1 VVVVVNPNPV
11 RVHRDVFSCGSLRF
25 VFFSFSFVT
34 VDGSPRTC
42 LVLRVFFFNNLTAT
56 WCCVLLS
63 IHGLVFVFR
72 FRSMGST
79 PGGNI
84 CPVPSSRSHS
94 TATCMKMIHFRTRMM
109 RLPVRKPMFQ
119 GQCLAHDTIVKLPT
133 RCCSA
138 KPRRTVDPPVIRDL
152 MRPYE
157 RPARRRRW
165 ES

>member
-1 VVVVVNPNPV
+1 V
-11 RVHRDVFSCGSLRF
+11 
-25 VFFSFSFVT
+25 
-34 VDGSPRTC
+34 
-42 LVLRVFFFNNLTAT
+42 VLRVAIYPWARF
-56 WCCVLLS
+56 CIQIQ
-63 IHGLVFVFR
+63 IHGFYSR
-72 FRSMGST
+72 
-79 PGGNI
+79 GGNI

-157 RPARRRRW
+157 RPARRRRSHKKMW
-165 ES
+165 RRAVRSNHLGGIPLGLPGHRKP